1 AAQVCWNVSGDADPR
16 GAFGRTSSLNL
27 TSGETDGRAG
37 EQSEKGA
44 HEQCSCFLNCYGLLL
59 MKQKIKTFDCG
70 STLQCDADVEHCV
83 VQRQLSKTA
92 FVR

>member
-1 AAQVCWNVSGDADPR
+1 M
-16 GAFGRTSSLNL
+16 NL

-70 STLQCDADVEHCV
+70 STLQCDADADADADVEHCAI
-83 VQRQLSKTA
+83 QRQLSKTA